1 MERAPARG
9 EERSPPIHKKLN
21 QKISL
26 GIRAKFNLLLVAVA
40 AVGVALFALAAEPL
54 VDAVAREEVLQSARI
69 MMDSAAGARKYNSEQ
84 VAPLLKDRMEH
95 HFYPQ
100 AVSAYATRRSF
111 DVIHAKYP
119 EYTYREAALNPTN
132 PQDRAAD
139 WEADIIN
146 ALRANPEKTEISL
159 ERSTPTGQFI
169 ELARP
174 IITKQACLEC
184 HSTAATAPASMIA
197 IYGSQNGFGWKPNEI
212 SAAQVVSVPMSASAV
227 RAEHIR
233 KLFVLPF
240 VFFLVVLFVAINLL
254 LHFVIIQPIGRIAT
268 TAEAVSMGDIDAPEY
283 HYGASD
289 EIGRLSASFT
299 RMHRS
304 VVEAFRMLRQE

>member
-1 MERAPARG
+1 
-9 EERSPPIHKKLN
+9 
-21 QKISL
+21 L
-26 GIRAKFNLLLVAVA
+26 GIRAKFNLLLLAVAV
-40 AVGVALFALAAEPL
+40 VGVGLFALAADPL

-69 MMDSAAGARKYNSEQ
+69 MMDSAAGARKYTSEQ
-84 VAPLLKDRMEH
+84 ITPLLKDRMEH

-100 AVSAYATRRSF
+100 AVSAYATKRSF

-119 EYTYREAALNPTN
+119 DYAYHEAALNPTN

-146 ALRANPEKTEISL
+146 ALRANPAEAEISL
-159 ERSTPTGQFI
+159 ERSTPTGRFI

-174 IITKQACLEC
+174 IVTKPACLEC
-184 HSTAATAPASMIA
+184 HSTAAAAPASMIA

-240 VFFLVVLFVAINLL
+240 AGFLVVLFASINLL
-254 LHFVIIQPIGRIAT
+254 LHFVIIQPIGRIAK
-268 TAEAVSMGDIDAPEY
+268 TAEAVSMGEIDTPEY

-289 EIGRLSASFT
+289 EIGRLSSSFI

-304 VVEAFRMLRQE
+304 VIEAFRMLRQE